1 MKKKVANKS
10 ELIQELQALLKSSQN
25 NKSIKRIQC
34 VFFQLKYDK
43 TPDEISE
50 MVGYH
55 TSYVKTIQ
63 AKYWQQGTDAL
74 FLKPRGGRRHE
85 NLTLQ
90 AEKNIIDK
98 FQENAQNAEILDVY
112 KIKKYYEGILGK
124 EVNKTTIYRMLG
136 RHDWRKITPRPTHP
150 KSSIEAM
157 ENFKK

>member
-10 ELIQELQALLKSSQN
+10 ELIQELQTLLKSSQN

-63 AKYWQQGTDAL
+63 AKYWKQGTDAL
-74 FLKPRGGRRHE
+74 FLKNRGGRRRE

-124 EVNKTTIYRMLG
+124 EVNKTTIYRMLD

-150 KSSIEAM
+150 KSSLEAM

>member
-10 ELIQELQALLKSSQN
+10 ELIQELQILLKSNQN
-25 NKSIKRIQC
+25 NKSIKRVQC
-34 VFFQLKYDK
+34 VFFQIKYDK
-43 TPDEISE
+43 TPEEISE

-55 TSYVKTIQ
+55 ASYVRTVQ
-63 AKYWQQGTDAL
+63 AKYWKQGVDVL
-74 FLKPRGGRRHE
+74 FLKPRGGRRRE

-90 AEKNIIDK
+90 NEKNIIDK

-112 KIKKYYEGILGK
+112 KIKKYYEDILGK
-124 EVNKTTIYRMLG
+124 EVNKTTIYRMLD

-150 KSSIEAM
+150 KSSPEAM